1 MLMNKVAAVA
11 AFVGGLAIAAA
22 APAAADFTEIDCGSS
37 AFAFVESG
45 YHVDCERSKEN
56 VRADESTG
64 SSEIDVMN
72 ISSDDR
78 TVFITIVSVRVTAA
92 RLYME
97 HRSLGENFRSA
108 FSHLEI
114 EDWSTIGNRNGYD
127 SAEFNTQISGLPS
140 SCVAV
145 QRYTNA
151 AWTGYTRR
159 LIGMG
164 CSSVDRGQVYTAL
177 TKLRA
182 PGD

>member
-1 MLMNKVAAVA
+1 MFLNKLAAAVA
-11 AFVGGLAIAAA
+11 VCAALTITA
-22 APAAADFTEIDCGSS
+22 TTTAMAEFSEIDCGSS
-37 AFAFVESG
+37 AFAFAEAG
-45 YHVDCERSKEN
+45 FHVDCERSNQN

-72 ISSDDR
+72 INSDDR
-78 TVFITIVSVRVTAA
+78 TVFITIVSIRVTAA

-97 HRSLGENFRSA
+97 HRSLGENFRDA

-127 SAEFNTQISGLPS
+127 SAEFNTKIAGLPS

-145 QRYTNA
+145 QRYTNV

-164 CSSVDRGQVYTAL
+164 CSAVDRNQVYTAL

>member
-1 MLMNKVAAVA
+1 MLMNRFAAAVA
-11 AFVGGLAIAAA
+11 VFGVLGIAAA
-22 APAAADFTEIDCGSS
+22 TSAAADFNEIDCGSS
-37 AFAFVESG
+37 AFGFSEAGFSA
-45 YHVDCERSKEN
+45 DCERSSEN

-78 TVFITIVSVRVTAA
+78 TVFITIVSIKVTAA

-114 EDWSTIGNRNGYD
+114 EDWSSIGNRNGYD
-127 SAEFNTQISGLPS
+127 SAEFNTKIAGLPS

-145 QRYTNA
+145 QRYTNV
-151 AWTGYTRR
+151 AWTGYKRR

-164 CSSVDRGQVYTAL
+164 CSAVDRNQVYTAL

>member
-1 MLMNKVAAVA
+1 MLMNRFAAAIAGFGVLAVVAAT
-11 AFVGGLAIAAA
+11 
-22 APAAADFTEIDCGSS
+22 PTAADFKEIDCGGS
-37 AFAFVESG
+37 AFGFAEAGFS
-45 YHVDCERSKEN
+45 VDCERSSQN

-64 SSEIDVMN
+64 ATEIDVMN
-72 ISSDDR
+72 INSDDR
-78 TVFITIVSVRVTAA
+78 TVFITMVSVRLTAS

-97 HRSLGENFRSA
+97 HRSLGENFRGA

-114 EDWSTIGNRNGYD
+114 EDWSTVGNRNGYD
-127 SAEFNTQISGLPS
+127 SAEFNTKIAGLPS

-145 QRYTNA
+145 QRYTNV

-164 CSSVDRGQVYTAL
+164 CSAVDRNQVYTAF